1 MPRKKKDREM
11 EHKLDFH
18 DEDEEFFE
26 DDIFDL
32 HDDFELDEEDLKIED
47 TVVEFEEIEEKPKKR
62 RGRKPKSVDVEE
74 ETFAGEEG
82 EGIKLR
88 PSIEAKLMDLIAI
101 GRERGTLSQDEIVD
115 TFAEEKITTEEYQ
128 AIIDRIIAEKIIIPD
143 IDELS
148 IERLQADEEES
159 HAHQVIDPVKSY
171 LKEIGKIKLLSA
183 EEEVE
188 LAKKI
193 EEGKRAEERLKNDP
207 SLSDEERFELQ
218 RKVREGERARKK
230 LITSNL
236 RLVVSIAKNYSGRGL
251 SFLDLIQEGN
261 LGLMKAVEKFD
272 YKKGYKFSTYA
283 TWWIRQAI
291 TRAIADQAR
300 LIRIPVHM
308 VESINKMNRK
318 QAELAKELKRDPTP
332 QELAEALNIDV
343 EKVEEMIKISSEP
356 VSLEQPIG
364 EEEDST
370 VGDFVPDEK
379 SPDPVDYAAKNMLRE
394 DIRKLLEGLSERE
407 RKVIELRYG
416 LLDGQPRT
424 LEEVG
429 QEFGVTRERIRQIES
444 KAIKKLQ
451 HPNRSAALRD
461 YID

>member
-1 MPRKKKDREM
+1 MPGKR
-11 EHKLDFH
+11 F
-18 DEDEEFFE
+18 EDEYGY
-26 DDIFDL
+26 DSDIFDEEDTYYE
-32 HDDFELDEEDLKIED
+32 DDFEEPPFMDFEE
-47 TVVEFEEIEEKPKKR
+47 EFESEEIEEAVEEKPKKK
-62 RGRKPKSVDVEE
+62 RGRKPKAIEE
-74 ETFAGEEG
+74 EEKEFGADEEEG
-82 EGIKLR
+82 VKLR
-88 PSIEAKLMDLIAI
+88 PSIEAKLRDLIAI
-101 GRERGTLSQDEIVD
+101 GKERGTLSQDEIVD
-115 TFAEEKITTEEYQ
+115 TFADEKISTDEYR
-128 AIIDRIIAEKIIIPD
+128 AIIDRIISEKIIIPD

-148 IERLQADEEES
+148 LDRFKIEET
-159 HAHQVIDPVKSY
+159 AHYHPTIDPVRSY

-193 EEGKRAEERLKNDP
+193 EEGKIAAEKLKNNPD
-207 SLSDEERFELQ
+207 LTEEERFRLQ
-218 RKVREGERARKK
+218 RIVKEGERARKK

-236 RLVVSIAKNYSGRGL
+236 RLVVSIAKNFLGRGL
-251 SFLDLIQEGN
+251 TFLDLIQEGN

-308 VESINKMNRK
+308 VESINKMNRVQK
-318 QAELAKELKRDPTP
+318 ALAQKLGRDPSP
-332 QELAEALNIDV
+332 EEIAREMGIEV
-343 EKVEEMIKISSEP
+343 EKVEEMLKISSEP

-379 SPDPVDYAAKNMLRE
+379 SPDPVEYAARKMLRE
-394 DIRKLLEGLSERE
+394 DIKKLLEGLSERE

-416 LLDGQPRT
+416 LIDDQQRT

-451 HPNRSAALRD
+451 HPNRSQALKD

>member
-1 MPRKKKDREM
+1 MPRKKKAENFEKKEVDIFEGDIPIVDEDIEDSH
-11 EHKLDFH
+11 EHLDFDDH
-18 DEDEEFFE
+18 DLEILPEEV
-26 DDIFDL
+26 
-32 HDDFELDEEDLKIED
+32 EEVL
-47 TVVEFEEIEEKPKKR
+47 EERPKKK
-62 RGRKPKSVDVEE
+62 RGRKPKNVEE
-74 ETFAGEEG
+74 EEA
-82 EGIKLR
+82 EGIDEVEGFRLK
-88 PSIEAKLMDLIAI
+88 PSILAKLSDLIAI
-101 GRERGTLSQDEIVD
+101 GKERGSLSVNEILD
-115 TFAEEKITTEEYQ
+115 TFADEKLTSEEYQ
-128 AIIDRIIAEKIIIPD
+128 AIIDKIISEKIFIPD

-148 IERLQADEEES
+148 IEQIGAEEEP
-159 HAHQVIDPVKSY
+159 HQQQTVDPVRTY
-171 LKEIGKIKLLSA
+171 LKDIGKIRLLTA

-193 EEGKRAEERLKNDP
+193 EEGKEAAKILQTAAELT
-207 SLSDEERFELQ
+207 DEERFRLQ
-218 RKVREGERARKK
+218 RKVKEGEKARKK

-236 RLVVSIAKNYSGRGL
+236 RLVVSIAKNYLGRGL

-308 VESINKMNRK
+308 VESINKMNK
-318 QAELAKELKRDPTP
+318 VMKKLAQELKREPT
-332 QELAEALNIDV
+332 AEEIAAEMGIDV
-343 EKVEEMIKISSEP
+343 EKVEEMMKISSEP

-370 VGDFVPDEK
+370 VGDFVPDERV
-379 SPDPVDYAAKNMLRE
+379 PDPVEHAAKKMLRE
-394 DIRKLLEGLSERE
+394 DIKKLLEGLSERE

-416 LLDGQPRT
+416 LIDGQQRT

-451 HPNRSAALRD
+451 HPNRSAALKD

>member
-1 MPRKKKDREM
+1 MPKKENKEM
-11 EHKLDFH
+11 LGLNPN
-18 DEDEEFFE
+18 
-26 DDIFDL
+26 L
-32 HDDFELDEEDLKIED
+32 HDDEDMYFDEDLDELHENLLMDENPEEVLNHEDLEED
-47 TVVEFEEIEEKPKKR
+47 YEEKPKKK
-62 RGRKPKSVDVEE
+62 RGRKPKSIESEE
-74 ETFAGEEG
+74 EEFGSEEG
-82 EGIKLR
+82 DGIRLR
-88 PSIEAKLMDLIAI
+88 PSLEAKLSDLIAL
-101 GRERGTLSQDEIVD
+101 GKDRGTLSQDEIVD
-115 TFAEEKITTEEYQ
+115 TFADENITTEEYQ
-128 AIIDRIIAEKIIIPD
+128 TIIGRIVAEKIIIPD
-143 IDELS
+143 LDELS
-148 IERLQADEEES
+148 IEKLQIEEEPHYTTQS
-159 HAHQVIDPVKSY
+159 DPVRSY
-171 LKEIGKIKLLSA
+171 LKEIGKITLLTA
-183 EEEVE
+183 EQEVA

-193 EEGKRAEERLKNDP
+193 EEGKAAEQKLKTATD
-207 SLSDEERFELQ
+207 LTDEERFFLQ

-236 RLVVSIAKNYSGRGL
+236 RLVVSIAKNYLGRGL
-251 SFLDLIQEGN
+251 TFLDLIQEGN

-308 VESINKMNRK
+308 VESINKMNK
-318 QAELAKELKRDPTP
+318 IQKMLAQKLKRDPTP
-332 QELAEALNIDV
+332 EEIAREMGIDV

-379 SPDPVDYAAKNMLRE
+379 APDPVEFAAKNMLRE
-394 DIRKLLEGLSERE
+394 DIKKLLEGLSERE

-416 LLDGQPRT
+416 LIDGQPRT

-429 QEFGVTRERIRQIES
+429 QEFGVTRERI
-444 KAIKKLQ
+444 
-451 HPNRSAALRD
+451 
-461 YID
+461 